1 MFCVNEASACVV
13 LVEERRVTEG
23 RGGLVTVLTL
33 AVREDLGGFQLFAL
47 ERRVKE
53 ALGGIDHNTEES
65 YAAYAAR
72 QRLER
77 FDVVICVS
85 SSPSVTETQAVLVL
99 VHSRTESTCR
109 HTLPNLFSLP
119 SNMSSTRTRGVW

>member
-1 MFCVNEASACVV
+1 M
-13 LVEERRVTEG
+13 TEG

>member
-1 MFCVNEASACVV
+1 M
-13 LVEERRVTEG
+13 TED

-65 YAAYAAR
+65 YVAYAAR

-77 FDVVICVS
+77 FDVGICAS
-85 SSPSVTETQAVLVL
+85 SSTYEENKMLHLTYKI
-99 VHSRTESTCR
+99 
-109 HTLPNLFSLP
+109 
-119 SNMSSTRTRGVW
+119 